1 MVRAYGR
8 VSESLL
14 LWPVLRL
21 RLGSRWGASSS
32 PTSAYTGGT
41 AIWQC
46 DTADLDDAGTAFQ
59 AYIDSKSYAPWG
71 LSSKGGTTG
80 EPIVIADPSE
90 GVTIQLTIHKD
101 EGADS
106 ASSTADL
113 TDHSESAA
121 ATKVFPKFQ
130 SAVLGDS
137 HSFKCRIG
145 DAQATANAWSLDAL
159 IVPVSYQGE

>member
-1 MVRAYGR
+1 MRHGR
-8 VSESLL
+8 
-14 LWPVLRL
+14 
-21 RLGSRWGASSS
+21 
-32 PTSAYTGGT
+32 
-41 AIWQC
+41 
-46 DTADLDDAGTAFQ
+46 LDDAGTAFK

-71 LSSKGGTTG
+71 LSRLGGTVG

-90 GVTIQLTIHKD
+90 GVTVQLTIYRD